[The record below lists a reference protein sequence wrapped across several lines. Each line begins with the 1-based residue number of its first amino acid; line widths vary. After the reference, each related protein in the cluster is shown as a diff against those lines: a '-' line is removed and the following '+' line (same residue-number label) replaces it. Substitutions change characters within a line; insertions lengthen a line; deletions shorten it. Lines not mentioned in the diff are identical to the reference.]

1 MSQCDSDMW
10 QVGTSHLTHLG
21 PKRWDGRR
29 EKGKKGEKGERME
42 SPREKSSTFSLNFPA
57 IGLTGSGEARD
68 KVLPRGRCF
77 ALRPES
83 RSFDK
88 LQEVGVFLLLGLVFG

>member
-1 MSQCDSDMW
+1 MNQTGGM
-10 QVGTSHLTHLG
+10 G
-21 PKRWDGRR
+21 
-29 EKGKKGEKGERME
+29 EGKKGEKRERRE
-42 SPREKSSTFSLNFPA
+42 SPKERSSTFSLNFLA
-57 IGLTGSGEARD
+57 IGPTVFGEARD
-68 KVLPRGRCF
+68 KVLPRDRSF